1 MSKDKVKSLSEL
13 KGIVDSLKKQGK
25 KIGFTNGC
33 FDLIHVGHIKYLR
46 AAKKLCDILIVA
58 INSDRSVK
66 LLKGN
71 KRPLFPQ
78 DERAEILS
86 AFEFVD
92 YVVIFDELDPA
103 KTISALLPD
112 ILVKGGDYKIDQIIG
127 RDTVTSHG
135 GKVVAIPEVK
145 GKSTSEIIK
154 KVISGFPPE

>member
-1 MSKDKVKSLSEL
+1 MSKDKAKSLSEL

-46 AAKKLCDILIVA
+46 AAKKLCDILVVA
-58 INSDRSVK
+58 INSDKSVN

-112 ILVKGGDYKIDQIIG
+112 ILVKGGDYKINEIIG
-127 RDTVTSHG
+127 RNTVISHG
-135 GKVVAIPEVK
+135 GKVVTVPEVN

-154 KVISGFPPE
+154 KIIRS

>member
-1 MSKDKVKSLSEL
+1 MSKHKVKSLSEL
-13 KGIVDSLKKQGK
+13 KEIVDSLKKHEK

-46 AAKKLCDILIVA
+46 DAKKLVDVLIVA
-58 INSDRSVK
+58 INSDKSIK
-66 LLKGN
+66 TLKGN

-78 DERAEILS
+78 NERAEILS

-92 YVVIFDELDPA
+92 YVIIFDELDPA
-103 KTISALLPD
+103 KTISVLLPD

-135 GKVVAIPEVK
+135 GKVIAIPEVN
-145 GKSTSEIIK
+145 GKSTSEIINK
-154 KVISGFPPE
+154 IIRSK

>member
-1 MSKDKVKSLSEL
+1 MSIHKVKSLSEL
-13 KGIVDSLKKQGK
+13 KEIVNSLKKQGK

-33 FDLIHVGHIKYLR
+33 FDLIHIGHIKYLR
-46 AAKKLCDILIVA
+46 SAKKLADILMVA
-58 INSDRSVK
+58 INSDKSVK
-66 LLKGN
+66 LLKGT

-112 ILVKGGDYKIDQIIG
+112 ILVKGGDYNIDQIIG
-127 RDTVTSHG
+127 RNTVTSHG
-135 GKVVAIPEVK
+135 GKVVTIPEIN
-145 GKSTSEIIK
+145 GKSTSDIIRK
-154 KVISGFPPE
+154 IISGF

>member
-13 KGIVDSLKKQGK
+13 KEIVDSLKKQEK

-58 INSDRSVK
+58 INSDKSVK

-86 AFEFVD
+86 AFEFID

-127 RDTVTSHG
+127 RDTVILYG
-135 GKVVAIPEVK
+135 GKVITIPEVS

-154 KVISGFPPE
+154 KIIGTK

>member
-13 KGIVDSLKKQGK
+13 KEIIISFKKQGK

-92 YVVIFDELDPA
+92 YVVIFNELDPK

-112 ILVKGGDYKIDQIIG
+112 ILVKGGDYKINEIIG

-135 GKVVAIPEVK
+135 GKVVIIPEVDR
-145 GKSTSEIIK
+145 KSTTEIVK
-154 KVISGFPPE
+154 KIIGAK

>member
-13 KGIVDSLKKQGK
+13 NGIVDSLKKQRK

-46 AAKKLCDILIVA
+46 AAKKLCDILIIA
-58 INSDRSVK
+58 INSDKSVK
-66 LLKGN
+66 DLKGN

-92 YVVIFDELDPA
+92 YVVVFDEPDPA

-112 ILVKGGDYKIDQIIG
+112 ILVKGGDYEIDQIIG
-127 RDTVTSHG
+127 RDTVTSRG
-135 GKVVAIPEVK
+135 GKVITVPEVN

-154 KVISGFPPE
+154 VIVNSK

>member
-13 KGIVDSLKKQGK
+13 KEIINSFKKQGK

-33 FDLIHVGHIKYLR
+33 FDLIHIGHIKYLR
-46 AAKKLCDILIVA
+46 AAKKLCNILIVA

-66 LLKGN
+66 ALKGN

-92 YVVIFDELDPA
+92 YVVIFDEPDPA

-135 GKVVAIPEVK
+135 GKVITIPEVE
-145 GKSTSEIIK
+145 GKSTSEIIEK
-154 KVISGFPPE
+154 IIRS

>member
-1 MSKDKVKSLSEL
+1 MSTNKVKSLYEL
-13 KGIVDSLKKQGK
+13 KEIVSLLKKQGK

-46 AAKKLCDILIVA
+46 AAKKLCDIFVVA
-58 INSDRSVK
+58 VNSDKSVK

-86 AFEFVD
+86 AFEFVN
-92 YVVIFDELDPA
+92 YIVIFDEPDPE

-127 RDTVTSHG
+127 RNTVTSHG
-135 GKVVAIPEVK
+135 GKVITIPEVK
-145 GKSTSEIIK
+145 GKSTSEIIEK
-154 KVISGFPPE
+154 IIRS

>member
-1 MSKDKVKSLSEL
+1 MSKDKHKSLSEL
-13 KGIVDSLKKQGK
+13 KGIIDSLKKQGK

-92 YVVIFDELDPA
+92 YVVIFNELDPA

-112 ILVKGGDYKIDQIIG
+112 ILVKGGDYKIDEIIG
-127 RDTVTSHG
+127 RDTVISHG
-135 GKVVAIPEVK
+135 GKVVTIPEVK
-145 GKSTSEIIK
+145 GKSTSEIMK
-154 KVISGFPPE
+154 KIIRS

>member
-1 MSKDKVKSLSEL
+1 MSKDKVKSLSDL
-13 KGIVDSLKKQGK
+13 KTIVVPLKKQGK

-58 INSDRSVK
+58 INSDKSVK
-66 LLKGN
+66 TLKSN

-92 YVVIFDELDPA
+92 YVVIFDEPDPA
-103 KTISALLPD
+103 KTISVLLPD

-127 RDTVTSHG
+127 RNTVTSQG
-135 GKVVAIPEVK
+135 GKVITIQEVK

-154 KVISGFPPE
+154 KIIRS

>member
-13 KGIVDSLKKQGK
+13 KEIVGSFKKQEK

-46 AAKKLCDILIVA
+46 AAKNLADILIVA
-58 INSDRSVK
+58 INSDKSVK

-71 KRPLFPQ
+71 KRPLFPH

-92 YVVIFDELDPA
+92 YVVIFDEPDPG
-103 KTISALLPD
+103 KTISTLLPD
-112 ILVKGGDYKIDQIIG
+112 ILVKGGDYKIDEIIG
-127 RDTVTSHG
+127 RSTVTSHG
-135 GKVVAIPEVK
+135 ANVVTIPEIK

-154 KVISGFPPE
+154 KIMM

>member
-13 KGIVDSLKKQGK
+13 KGIVDSFKKQGK

-33 FDLIHVGHIKYLR
+33 FDLIHVGHVKYLR
-46 AAKKLCDILIVA
+46 AAKKLCDMLIVA
-58 INSDRSVK
+58 INSDSSVK

-78 DERAEILS
+78 DERAETLS

-92 YVVIFDELDPA
+92 YVVIFNELDPE

-127 RDTVTSHG
+127 RDTVTSRG
-135 GKVVAIPEVK
+135 GKVITIPEIK
-145 GKSTSEIIK
+145 GKSSTEIISW
-154 KVISGFPPE
+154 VELL

>member
-1 MSKDKVKSLSEL
+1 MSKDKVKSLSAL
-13 KGIVDSLKKQGK
+13 KEIIDSFKKQGK

-33 FDLIHVGHIKYLR
+33 FDLIHVGHVKYLR

-58 INSDRSVK
+58 INSDKSVK
-66 LLKGN
+66 GLKGN

-86 AFEFVD
+86 AFEFVN
-92 YVVIFDELDPA
+92 YVVIFDELDPE

-127 RDTVTSHG
+127 RNTVTSHG
-135 GKVVAIPEVK
+135 GKVITIPEVK

-154 KVISGFPPE
+154 KIIRS

>member
-1 MSKDKVKSLSEL
+1 VSVHKVKSLSEL
-13 KGIVDSLKKQGK
+13 KEIIDSLKKQGK

-33 FDLIHVGHIKYLR
+33 FDLVHVGHIKYLR
-46 AAKKLCDILIVA
+46 AAKKLADILIVA
-58 INSDRSVK
+58 INSDKSVK
-66 LLKGN
+66 VLKGN

-92 YVVIFDELDPA
+92 YVVIFDELDPE

-127 RDTVTSHG
+127 KDTVISHG
-135 GKVVAIPEVK
+135 GKVITVPEVN

-154 KVISGFPPE
+154 KIIRS

>member
-1 MSKDKVKSLSEL
+1 MSTKSKIVKLL
-13 KGIVDSLKKQGK
+13 TLKKKIAQLRRQGK
-25 KIGFTNGC
+25 KIAFTNGC

-66 LLKGN
+66 LLKCT

-78 DERAEILS
+78 GERAEILS

-112 ILVKGGDYKIDQIIG
+112 ILVKGGDYKINEIIG
-127 RDTVTSHG
+127 RNTVTSHG
-135 GKVVAIPEVK
+135 GKVITVPEIN
-145 GKSTSEIIK
+145 GKSTSEIIRK
-154 KVISGFPPE
+154 IIRS

>member
-1 MSKDKVKSLSEL
+1 MSKDKHKSLSEL
-13 KGIVDSLKKQGK
+13 KEIVGSLKKHGK

-92 YVVIFDELDPA
+92 YVVIFDEPDPA

-112 ILVKGGDYKIDQIIG
+112 ILVKGGDYKINEIIG

-135 GKVVAIPEVK
+135 GKVITISEIK
-145 GKSTSEIIK
+145 GKSTSEIIRK
-154 KVISGFPPE
+154 IIGAK

>member
-1 MSKDKVKSLSEL
+1 MSKDKVKSLSAL
-13 KGIVDSLKKQGK
+13 KEIIDSFKKQGK

-33 FDLIHVGHIKYLR
+33 FDLIHVGHVKYLR

-58 INSDRSVK
+58 INSDKSVK
-66 LLKGN
+66 GLKGN

-86 AFEFVD
+86 AFEFVN
-92 YVVIFDELDPA
+92 YIVIFDELDPE

-127 RDTVTSHG
+127 RNTVTSHG
-135 GKVVAIPEVK
+135 GKVITIPEVK

-154 KVISGFPPE
+154 KIIRS

>member
-1 MSKDKVKSLSEL
+1 MSKDKVKSLSAL
-13 KGIVDSLKKQGK
+13 KEIIDSFKKQGK

-58 INSDRSVK
+58 INSDKSVK
-66 LLKGN
+66 GLKGN

-92 YVVIFDELDPA
+92 YVVIFDEPDPD

-127 RDTVTSHG
+127 RNTVTSHG
-135 GKVVAIPEVK
+135 GKVITIPEVK

-154 KVISGFPPE
+154 KIK

>member
-1 MSKDKVKSLSEL
+1 MNKNKVKSLSEL
-13 KGIVDSLKKQGK
+13 KEIIDSLKKQGK

-58 INSDRSVK
+58 VNNDKSVK
-66 LLKGN
+66 ALKGN
-71 KRPLFPQ
+71 ERPLFPQ

-86 AFEFVD
+86 AFEFID
-92 YVVIFDELDPA
+92 YVVIFDEPDPA
-103 KTISALLPD
+103 KTISTLLPD

-127 RDTVTSHG
+127 RNTVTSHG
-135 GKVVAIPEVK
+135 GKVITIPEVK

-154 KVISGFPPE
+154 KIIGTD

>member
-1 MSKDKVKSLSEL
+1 MSVHKVKSLSEL
-13 KGIVDSLKKQGK
+13 KEIIDSLKKQGK

-33 FDLIHVGHIKYLR
+33 FDLVHVGHIKYLR
-46 AAKKLCDILIVA
+46 AAKKLADILIVA
-58 INSDRSVK
+58 INSDKSVK
-66 LLKGN
+66 VLKGN

-92 YVVIFDELDPA
+92 YVVIFDELDPE

-127 RDTVTSHG
+127 KDTVISHG
-135 GKVVAIPEVK
+135 GKVITVPEVN

-154 KVISGFPPE
+154 KIIRS

>member
-1 MSKDKVKSLSEL
+1 VSKDKVESLSKL
-13 KGIVDSLKKQGK
+13 KEIVGSLKRQGK

-46 AAKKLCDILIVA
+46 AARKLCDIFIVA

-66 LLKGN
+66 SLKGN

-112 ILVKGGDYKIDQIIG
+112 ILVKGGDYKINEIIG
-127 RDTVTSHG
+127 RNTVISHG
-135 GKVVAIPEVK
+135 GKVIIIPEVN

-154 KVISGFPPE
+154 KIIRNK

>member
-1 MSKDKVKSLSEL
+1 MSKDKVKSLFEL
-13 KGIVDSLKKQGK
+13 KEIVDSLKKQGK

-46 AAKKLCDILIVA
+46 AAKKLADILIVA
-58 INSDRSVK
+58 INSDKSVK
-66 LLKGN
+66 GLKGN

-78 DERAEILS
+78 SERAEILS

-92 YVVIFDELDPA
+92 YVVIFDEQDPE
-103 KTISALLPD
+103 KTISTLLPD
-112 ILVKGGDYKIDQIIG
+112 ILVKGGDYKLNEIIG

-135 GKVVAIPEVK
+135 GKVITIPEIE

-154 KVISGFPPE
+154 KIIGAK

>member
-1 MSKDKVKSLSEL
+1 MSVHKVKSLSEL
-13 KGIVDSLKKQGK
+13 KVIVDSLKKQGK

-46 AAKKLCDILIVA
+46 AAKKLADILIVA
-58 INSDRSVK
+58 INSDKSVK

-78 DERAEILS
+78 DERTEILS

-92 YVVIFDELDPA
+92 YVVIFDELDPG
-103 KTISALLPD
+103 KTISILLPD

-127 RDTVTSHG
+127 RNTVISHG
-135 GKVVAIPEVK
+135 GKVITIPEVN
-145 GKSTSEIIK
+145 GKSTSEIINK
-154 KVISGFPPE
+154 IIGAK

>member
-13 KGIVDSLKKQGK
+13 KEIIGSFKKQGK

-58 INSDRSVK
+58 VNNDKSVK
-66 LLKGN
+66 ALKGN
-71 KRPLFPQ
+71 ERPLFPQ

-86 AFEFVD
+86 AFEFID
-92 YVVIFDELDPA
+92 YVVIFDEPDPA
-103 KTISALLPD
+103 KTISTLLPD

-127 RDTVTSHG
+127 RNTVTSHG
-135 GKVVAIPEVK
+135 GKVITIPEVK

-154 KVISGFPPE
+154 KIIGTD